1 MENISFWFALSGG
14 LLSFFSS
21 CVLPLAPVYIAI
33 IAGPD
38 VLDAKTDKRQAHVFL
53 HSLTFVTGFTAVFVA
68 LGAGAGLTGVAISV
82 NILTLR
88 RVAGILLLVFGALLL
103 AGQKFPQ
110 LNLQKRLAPSQSKA
124 TGYLR
129 SLVTGVIFS
138 LAAMS
143 CASYWL
149 GSILTLAFASETA
162 WRGASLLAV
171 YSLGLGI
178 PFLIVG
184 AAFDSI
190 TPLLKRIRRYST
202 AVYFVSGALLI
213 TVGILLLT
221 NRLVWF

>member
-53 HSLTFVTGFTAVFVA
+53 HSLTFVTGFTVVFVA

-213 TVGILLLT
+213 TVGILLLI